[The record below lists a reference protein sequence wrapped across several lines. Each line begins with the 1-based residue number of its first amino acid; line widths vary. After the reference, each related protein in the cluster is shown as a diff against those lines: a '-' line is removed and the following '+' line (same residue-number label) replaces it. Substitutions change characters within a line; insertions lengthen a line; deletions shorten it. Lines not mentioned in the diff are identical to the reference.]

1 MIELSIPQKG
11 EETRNVKDL
20 VFTIL
25 TEEHPLSIIE
35 ITNKIQ
41 KIYNISTTYQAVRKA
56 VDKLHEQKVLIKKEK
71 KYELNKSWVLQL
83 RSFFDKILTNYDKG
97 NIHEFK
103 RDLVKDNYSVYTLYS
118 LWELDKFW
126 AEILIYLA
134 NNLEKNE
141 KKISMNYG
149 HYTWWMLI
157 NLASEINYINFY
169 KKNKIDTYFLWLRDL
184 PLNRW
189 SASMYKDQGHKCI
202 IKEIPDIDE
211 TIAVNTIGDTIIQ
224 VKYSKEIVNKVKKF
238 FEKYS
243 SVQEM
248 SMKEITEIAHSK
260 CEIKFIVFKNKTMA
274 ENFNKTY
281 MKYFK

>member
-41 KIYNISTTYQAVRKA
+41 KIYNISTTYQGVRKA
-56 VDKLHEQKVLIKKEK
+56 VDKLHEQNVLIKKGK

-97 NIHEFK
+97 SIYNFK
-103 RDLVKDNYSVYTLYS
+103 RDLAKENYAVYTFYS

-126 AEILIYLA
+126 ADILMYLV
-134 NNLEKNE
+134 NNLEKDE
-141 KKISMNYG
+141 PKFSMNYG

-157 NLASEINYINFY
+157 NLASEINYIDFY
-169 KKNKIDTYFLWLRDL
+169 KKKKVDTYFLWLRDL
-184 PLNRW
+184 PLNMW
-189 SASMYKDQGHKCI
+189 SAKIYKAQGHKCI
-202 IKEIPDIDE
+202 VKEIPEIDE
-211 TIAVNTIGDTIIQ
+211 TIAVNTVGDTIIQ
-224 VKYSKEIVNKVKKF
+224 VKYSKDIVKKVKSF

-243 SVQEM
+243 SVQDM

-260 CEIKFIVFKNKTMA
+260 CEIKFIVFKNKPMA
-274 ENFNKTY
+274 ENLNKTY
-281 MKYFK
+281 MKYF